1 MLVNDRKE
9 IRNESVSHQHFPL
22 RMQIK
27 HRCVVGE
34 VSVSSNLSI
43 SGRGEVGFQSN
54 SEALNTHNP
63 NTQGGL
69 KPLYVYVINKNGNPL
84 MQVINPSVNVKKNCT
99 RLTARTTTL
108 IERRGTF
115 LHGACPVVSCA

>member
-1 MLVNDRKE
+1 LLVNDRKE

-43 SGRGEVGFQSN
+43 SGRGEDGFQCN
-54 SEALNTHNP
+54 SEALNTHYP
-63 NTQGGL
+63 
-69 KPLYVYVINKNGNPL
+69 VY
-84 MQVINPSVNVKKNCT
+84 
-99 RLTARTTTL
+99 
-108 IERRGTF
+108 RRI
-115 LHGACPVVSCA
+115 